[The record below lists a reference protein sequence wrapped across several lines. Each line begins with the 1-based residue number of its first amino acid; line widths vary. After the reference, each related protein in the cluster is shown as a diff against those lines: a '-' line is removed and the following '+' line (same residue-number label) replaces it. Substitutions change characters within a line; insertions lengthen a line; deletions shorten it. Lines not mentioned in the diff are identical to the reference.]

1 MVGGQSVSG
10 KRKPRFAD
18 PVDADDHPVAKH
30 GPTPGFVQLVLFN
43 PPWPAIGLAILALL
57 LSQAPDPTNPDA
69 TGVSLKVFALPFLA
83 LSIAAAVPTA
93 LRAVSQKR
101 ALAKGE
107 WITAR
112 VTNVEVLR
120 SEAVLPRNRILWA
133 DPLGRACRSLIIKK
147 RWVPRK
153 GSKIRVL
160 EDPGTG
166 KQWWEG
172 DVPGTLP
179 QDAPASASTEGRSK
193 GASLSAAWSWIST
206 WTAIFGGLIAL
217 LLGLSDAPLL
227 LTALPVIA
235 LVLGSRSAMLHL
247 RALDRALR
255 FGQSTQA
262 KVTAH
267 RAPTMGRVSSR
278 KNSKGAAM
286 IWETRQGHFGE
297 TDFIAAQRVIPVG
310 GSLTVHID
318 PLSGE
323 AFWKDI

>member
-10 KRKPRFAD
+10 KRKPHVAA
-18 PVDADDHPVAKH
+18 PANADDHLDDNHRA
-30 GPTPGFVQLVLFN
+30 TPGLVQLFLFN
-43 PPWPAIGLAILALL
+43 PPWPAIVLAILALL

-69 TGVSLKVFALPFLA
+69 TGVSLKVFALPFLTF
-83 LSIAAAVPTA
+83 SIAAAVPAA
-93 LRAVSQKR
+93 LRAMSQKR
-101 ALAKGE
+101 ALAKSE
-107 WITAR
+107 WIIAR

-120 SEAVLPRNRILWA
+120 SEAVMPRNRILWA
-133 DPLGRACRSLIIKK
+133 DPLGRAGRSLIIKK
-147 RWVPRK
+147 RWVPPK

-160 EDPGTG
+160 QDPSTG

-172 DVPGTLP
+172 DVPGTVP
-179 QDAPASASTEGRSK
+179 QEPPASKSDEGRPK
-193 GASLSAAWSWIST
+193 GASLSALWSLIST
-206 WTAIFGGLIAL
+206 WTAIFGALIAL
-217 LLGLSDAPLL
+217 LLALSDAPLL

-235 LVLGSRSAMLHL
+235 LILGGRSAMLRF
-247 RALDRALR
+247 RAFDRALR

-262 KVTAH
+262 KVTAY
-267 RAPTMGRVSSR
+267 RAPTIGLVSIR

-297 TDFIAAQRVIPVG
+297 TDFVAAQRVIPIG
-310 GSLTVHID
+310 GALTVYID